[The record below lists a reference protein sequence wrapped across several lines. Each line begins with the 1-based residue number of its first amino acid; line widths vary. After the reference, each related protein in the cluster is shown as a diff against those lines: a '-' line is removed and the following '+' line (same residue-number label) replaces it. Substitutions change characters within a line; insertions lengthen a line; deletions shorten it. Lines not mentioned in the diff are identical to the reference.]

1 MSRFTVT
8 WDLTAQEQ
16 LARIW
21 LEADDRQR
29 VTPAADCIDGELAED
44 PRAKGSLLA
53 EGLRVLYV
61 PPLHV
66 CFTVSELDRLVEVV
80 SIRIDIARRPRR
92 TYSPGPLLN

>member
-21 LEADDRQR
+21 LEAEDRQR
-29 VTPAADCIDGELAED
+29 VTPAADCIDGELAD
-44 PRAKGSLLA
+44 NPKAKGSLLA

-66 CFTVSELDRLVEVV
+66 YYTYSEPDCLVEVV
-80 SIRIDIARRPRR
+80 SIRIDVPRRPRR
-92 TYSPGPLLN
+92 LYSPGPLLN

>member
-8 WDLTAQEQ
+8 WDLTAQDQ
-16 LARIW
+16 LAQIW

-44 PRAKGSLLA
+44 PEAKGSVLA

-66 CFTVSELDRLVEVV
+66 CYTVSELDCLVEVV
-80 SIRIDIARRPRR
+80 SIRIDMARRPRR
-92 TYSPGPLLN
+92 LYSLGPLPN